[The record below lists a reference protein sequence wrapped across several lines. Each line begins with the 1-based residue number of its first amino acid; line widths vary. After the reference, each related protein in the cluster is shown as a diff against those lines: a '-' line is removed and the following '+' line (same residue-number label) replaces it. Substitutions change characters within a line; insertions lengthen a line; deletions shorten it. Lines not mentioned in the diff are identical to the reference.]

1 MTLMPSRKA
10 KAKAKAHHSVTI
22 ARALDIMR
30 GNVAQQKAQER
41 QVQAPNVTYAKARG
55 TQERSV
61 PVKEGASTRKKA
73 RAKTKEKDRDNGEKD
88 RDNGEEKEKEKV
100 RARARARECMR
111 WMIGGDQGKHS
122 GAHS

>member
-1 MTLMPSRKA
+1 MLSKRA
-10 KAKAKAHHSVTI
+10 KAKAKAHPSVII
-22 ARALDIMR
+22 AKDLDIMH
-30 GNVAQQKAQER
+30 GNVGQQRAREK
-41 QVQAPNVTYAKARG
+41 QVQDPNVIYVRARD
-55 TQERSV
+55 TQGRSV
-61 PVKEGASTRKKA
+61 PAKEGASTRKKA
-73 RAKTKEKDRDNGEKD
+73 RVRTREKDNGGKD

>member
-30 GNVAQQKAQER
+30 GNVVQQKAQER

-61 PVKEGASTRKKA
+61 PAKEGASTRRKEPKA
-73 RAKTKEKDRDNGEKD
+73 RIRQRDLD
-88 RDNGEEKEKEKV
+88 GEEKEKEKE
-100 RARARARECMR
+100 RARQERAKGCMR
-111 WMIGGDQGKHS
+111 
-122 GAHS
+122 